1 MTFWLSNCEQ
11 SMTRLDNTQDT
22 VTLQGFKTGLIGEE
36 FLLERVFFGG
46 GLPGF
51 NIN

>member
-1 MTFWLSNCEQ
+1 
-11 SMTRLDNTQDT
+11 MTRLDNTQDI
-22 VTLQGFKTGLIGEE
+22 VTLQGFEIGLIGEE
-36 FLLERVFFGG
+36 FSLERVFFFGGGG